1 MLTGTAPVSA
11 RIQAAPPDAQ
21 GALWQSFTSATS
33 ADAFCQSWLG
43 LVALQ
48 VPSARLAAV
57 LVESDTGQ
65 AFLPIAVWPAASKD
79 FARLGPAIQ
88 KALAQKKACAEP
100 YDPAAVAAAAIT
112 ESPTPT
118 SPANSQPGLPPSA
131 GLKPQIPAPSPVT
144 PGTHI
149 AYPILLGERP
159 MGAVAL
165 ELGTRQAEQVNQAM
179 RALHWGIAWLNE
191 LFMRRELEQ
200 LSGKAEQV
208 GSVMETLAVALR
220 DGPLKHMLFEVV
232 NQIARQQGFSRVA
245 IGLEHHHGIRP
256 QALSDNAWFNKNV
269 ALLQAYASAMEAC
282 QDQRQPLYHPAPP
295 APQTPAEKSPTS
307 AGPAKPAPELPPSPA
322 HDERE
327 PEPEQPAPSASP
339 ALAALARESGAHAVL
354 ALPLL
359 QGVRCLGVLT
369 VEHDQHERFSEAQQA
384 WLQALVSLLPAAI
397 AQKQKAEQGYW
408 ARLTHDGA
416 ALARKLFGPRHLV
429 WKAGALAAL
438 AVIGAGFIPLPY
450 KVNARTVVEG
460 QTQRVIPM
468 PFEGFLIAAS
478 ARAGDTVRE
487 GQELAQL
494 DDKDLKVELIKAR
507 SERNQYERKLR
518 EAMANHDLANTQV
531 IGAQLQQAEAQQALV
546 EEKLRRSHIVAPM
559 DGVIVSGDLSQQIGS
574 PMEQGKKLFE
584 ISPLDRYRVILQVE
598 EHDIRQV
605 QAGQPGLLRMTG
617 LAHQP
622 IDFNVSK
629 ITPVASTDEGKN
641 VFRVEA
647 ELRPA
652 PGQALPDLRP
662 GMEGVGKITT
672 AEQPLGWILGH
683 KLLDWLRLQ
692 LWNWMP

>member
-11 RIQAAPPDAQ
+11 RVQAALPDTQ

-79 FARLGPAIQ
+79 FARLGSAIQ

-100 YDPAAVAAAAIT
+100 YDPAVAAATAPAAG
-112 ESPTPT
+112 PT
-118 SPANSQPGLPPSA
+118 QPMHAQALASGP
-131 GLKPQIPAPSPVT
+131 KPQTLTPAPAT

-165 ELGTRQAEQVNQAM
+165 ELGTRQADQVNQAM

-245 IGLEHHHGIRP
+245 VGLEHHHGIRP

-269 ALLQAYASAMEAC
+269 ALLQAYATAMEAC
-282 QDQRQPLYHPAPP
+282 QDQRQPLCYPAPP
-295 APQTPAEKSPTS
+295 PTASVPPVEKP
-307 AGPAKPAPELPPSPA
+307 PAPAGAAAAPEATTPPPP
-322 HDERE
+322 HE
-327 PEPEQPAPSASP
+327 PEPTLEQPTPNTSP
-339 ALAALARESGAHAVL
+339 ALVALARESGAHAVL

-369 VEHDQHERFSEAQQA
+369 VEHDQRDRFSEAQQT

-397 AQKQKAEQGYW
+397 AQKQRAEQGYW

-429 WKAGALAAL
+429 WKAGALVAL

-478 ARAGDTVRE
+478 ARAGDTVHE

-605 QAGQPGLLRMTG
+605 QAGQPGQLRMTG